1 MNILVQ
7 SLDQI
12 IFWFCCRWCFST
24 CKCKWDNQIFCTN
37 WLDVSNIS
45 EWFAKNVRSYLL
57 ALHLLLPSIVDGSEC
72 LRCCL
77 QTWFEEATKS
87 TCCGWYHHREFFLS
101 SISRIFKC
109 FLPIFHKFFH
119 MQLRQGE
126 LLFNSSL
133 LLVKKECCKPSLAM
147 QSSNSHCIVT
157 HSNLLGFY
165 LLNLFRVLNY

>member
-1 MNILVQ
+1 
-7 SLDQI
+7 
-12 IFWFCCRWCFST
+12 
-24 CKCKWDNQIFCTN
+24 
-37 WLDVSNIS
+37 
-45 EWFAKNVRSYLL
+45 
-57 ALHLLLPSIVDGSEC
+57 
-72 LRCCL
+72 L